1 MANSDKWKALAR
13 YLSCEN
19 VPRKPRCGPAL
30 DKIYGQNPCIVVIL
44 GYVHTNAF
52 SFENGYN
59 MMRLSL
65 CPHINTLS
73 VFNENASIWKRYWK
87 WMKTTTLTLVW
98 LVWTVE
104 NESNENDDRARSMR
118 LEVNFRHR
126 NVQFYR
132 FRAFSCGQSKTHQN
146 GRMEANLSK
155 RFQWQRKR
163 ILLKTRYGGQGLI
176 YSHAQIKQRR
186 VSLGIYS

>member
-1 MANSDKWKALAR
+1 
-13 YLSCEN
+13 
-19 VPRKPRCGPAL
+19 
-30 DKIYGQNPCIVVIL
+30 
-44 GYVHTNAF
+44 
-52 SFENGYN
+52 
-59 MMRLSL
+59 MRLGL

-87 WMKTTTLTLVW
+87 WMKTKTRTLVW

-118 LEVNFRHR
+118 LEFNLRHS

-132 FRAFSCGQSKTHQN
+132 FRAFSCGQSQTHQN

-155 RFQWQRKR
+155 RFRWQRKR
-163 ILLKTRYGGQGLI
+163 ILLKTRYVWTGPYLLQC
-176 YSHAQIKQRR
+176 KD
-186 VSLGIYS
+186 